1 VAYTIPITLGA
12 WAMLP
17 LITAPLAI
25 VRVRALVTA
34 VSGPDFNG
42 CLAATAQLML
52 LHGVLFAV
60 GLSLS

>member
-1 VAYTIPITLGA
+1 
-12 WAMLP
+12 MLP